1 MKSMGKKGKK
11 ADKKSK
17 ISITEWLLAKR
28 EIIGGIAGGL
38 AALYPIVNF
47 MYNLS
52 YQSEC
57 EGFYGIPGKYFHST
71 IDNRLLYLA
80 CILILIIIC
89 ATPIIIRK
97 YDEKKQIQTKGL
109 TVYFSFVA
117 AVVGMEIGLLNVYN
131 LLEIMKQTHKTYGW
145 IRSVNNFLDKNAT
158 ITIIVVIVAGTI
170 ALLGITLMDKIR
182 VIKWKWIKNITNVVF
197 ILSFVIS
204 LLLMIY
210 GTIFKLSI
218 SIEDK
223 TKYELVTI
231 DEEEYVVLSEHD
243 DKILV
248 VLYEVKENGQ
258 YIFDTSRYWFY
269 EKYQGT
275 HRYINLK
282 YCPEINNGEE
292 DVYE

>member
-1 MKSMGKKGKK
+1 MAKKSKK
-11 ADKKSK
+11 ADKKTK
-17 ISITEWLLAKR
+17 ISISEWLFAKK
-28 EIIGGIAGGL
+28 EIIVGIAGGL

-52 YQSEC
+52 YQSKC
-57 EGFYGIPGKYFHST
+57 EGFYGVPGKYFHST

-97 YDEKKQIQTKGL
+97 YDEKKQVQVKGS
-109 TVYFSFVA
+109 TVYVSFVA
-117 AVVGMEIGLLNVYN
+117 AVVGMEIGFLNVYN
-131 LLEIMKQTHKTYGW
+131 LLEIMKQTHKTYDW

-158 ITIIVVIVAGTI
+158 ITITVVIVAGTI
-170 ALLGITLMDKIR
+170 ALLGITLIDKIR
-182 VIKWKWIKNITNVVF
+182 AIKWRWIKIVINCVF
-197 ILSFVIS
+197 IFSFAIS

-210 GTIFKLSI
+210 GTIFKLGI
-218 SIEDK
+218 SVEDK
-223 TKYELVTI
+223 TKYEVVTI
-231 DEEEYVVLSEHD
+231 DEEDYVVLSEHD

-258 YIFDTSRYWFY
+258 YIFDTSKYWFY

-282 YCPEINNGEE
+282 YCPEISKEGE
-292 DVYE
+292 DVCE